1 MRTNNFYLLGA
12 FNALNEKI
20 YILFWFKFLLKEVFP
35 LSWFCF
41 NNAAYVVLSLTSI
54 DVEPNVNQSREC
66 GQMPK
71 KTRRAYR
78 TEAVVFVRVMWK
90 THQYCYYRNRKIA
103 SFRTT
108 LLTYIK
114 RRHPCKKEVFTL
126 KFSVGSAIWDEYIYR
141 SIFPDTSIS

>member
-1 MRTNNFYLLGA
+1 M
-12 FNALNEKI
+12 K
-20 YILFWFKFLLKEVFP
+20 KFTSSFDSSSCYRKFSL

-41 NNAAYVVLSLTSI
+41 NNAAYIVLSLTSI

-78 TEAVVFVRVMWK
+78 TEAVVFVRVIRK
-90 THQYCYYRNRKIA
+90 THQYSYYRNRKIA

-114 RRHPCKKEVFTL
+114 RRHPCKKEVVTL
-126 KFSVGSAIWDEYIYR
+126 KFSVGSAIWDEYNYR
-141 SIFPDTSIS
+141 SIFPDTSISYYHN